1 MGRTKSS
8 KKGQPVGGRPACAR
22 CEQLQ
27 RALDAA
33 QSDLQAAQEREAG
46 LQAQLANLQRSLFG
60 RKSEA
65 TPAGGDDP
73 SATATVAA
81 DPSADETA
89 AGETPAPDPSASK
102 DPAVR
107 PRRKR
112 GREPGSPTPPRE
124 QRPDLPVVFEWL
136 DVPAPERRCP
146 DCGTAYV
153 PCGHKISWLYEMV
166 WNALVR
172 KVVRQRYGPDCDC
185 CSARPV
191 IAPPAPRL
199 GTSQLGTSVWAWCL
213 VQVYAL
219 FRPPAA
225 VARDLAALG
234 LRVPQSTLSTGLR
247 RLAHLFEPLDAA
259 IGEYQQQQPVAQAD
273 ETSWPVQWLATS
285 ESDNKDPPPRGRPKP
300 KFWLWACLAGDT
312 ARMRILPT
320 RGLDSA
326 RQLLDSLVGQGGLI
340 VLVCDCYSTYKAFA
354 KQFPNLVVL
363 SHCWVHI
370 RRNFV
375 WAGTGHPELKAW
387 AQEWVERIGELFQ
400 LNRQRLQ
407 QWDRQQP
414 LERQSGAFQA
424 LQQQLQARV
433 EELFERA
440 REEGGDRKLDWILL
454 DQVGQ
459 GRSQHGAELARVD
472 AQGRALGALLSH
484 RESLS
489 RCVADP
495 RIPLDNNLSER
506 VLRGPVIARYT
517 SFGSGGPD
525 GARAA
530 GLLFGV
536 LATVRLAGL
545 NPYTWMLDWLAAC
558 ARHGNKAPQQLDPW
572 LPWRLSEQR
581 REQLS
586 KAPLDWIPSVANS
599 GDTELDK
606 AA

>member
-1 MGRTKSS
+1 M
-8 KKGQPVGGRPACAR
+8 
-22 CEQLQ
+22 
-27 RALDAA
+27 
-33 QSDLQAAQEREAG
+33 
-46 LQAQLANLQRSLFG
+46 
-60 RKSEA
+60 
-65 TPAGGDDP
+65 
-73 SATATVAA
+73 
-81 DPSADETA
+81 
-89 AGETPAPDPSASK
+89 
-102 DPAVR
+102 
-107 PRRKR
+107 
-112 GREPGSPTPPRE
+112 
-124 QRPDLPVVFEWL
+124 
-136 DVPAPERRCP
+136 
-146 DCGTAYV
+146 
-153 PCGHKISWLYEMV
+153 
-166 WNALVR
+166 
-172 KVVRQRYGPDCDC
+172 
-185 CSARPV
+185 
-191 IAPPAPRL
+191 
-199 GTSQLGTSVWAWCL
+199 WAWCL

-219 FRPPAA
+219 FRPQAA

-234 LRVPQSTLSTGLR
+234 LRVPPSTLSTGLR

-273 ETSWPVQWLATS
+273 ETSWPVQWLAPG
-285 ESDNKDPPPRGRPKP
+285 EDDNKDPPPRGRPKP

-312 ARMRILPT
+312 VRMRILPT

-354 KQFPNLVVL
+354 KQFPNGVVL

-375 WAGTGHPELKAW
+375 RAGSGHAELKAW
-387 AQEWVERIGELFQ
+387 AQEWVEHIGALFR

-440 REEGGDRKLDWILL
+440 REEGGERRIEWMLL
-454 DQVGQ
+454 DQAGQ
-459 GRSQHGAELARVD
+459 GRSRHGAELARVD
-472 AQGRALGALLSH
+472 AQGLGLGGLA
-484 RESLS
+484 ESPGI
-489 RCVADP
+489 AEP
-495 RIPLDNNLSER
+495 
-506 VLRGPVIARYT
+506 LRGGPAHPARQQICR
-517 SFGSGGPD
+517 SGCCGGRSSPATPASARAD
-525 GARAA
+525 RNGARAA

-572 LPWRLSEQR
+572 LPWRMSEQR

-586 KAPLDWIPSVANS
+586 KAPADWIPSGASS

>member
-1 MGRTKSS
+1 MGGTNSS
-8 KKGQPVGGRPACAR
+8 KTGQPVGGRPACAR

-33 QSDLQAAQEREAG
+33 QEREAE

-65 TPAGGDDP
+65 TPADG
-73 SATATVAA
+73 VAA
-81 DPSADETA
+81 EGSSDPPA
-89 AGETPAPDPSASK
+89 AAETPAPEQPAGK
-102 DPAVR
+102 DPTVR

-112 GREPGSPTPPRE
+112 GRQPGSPSPPRE
-124 QRPDLPVVFEWL
+124 RRPELPVVFEWL
-136 DVPAPERRCP
+136 DVPAQERRCA

-153 PCGHKISWLYEMV
+153 ACGHKISWLYEMAY
-166 WNALVR
+166 NALVR
-172 KVVRQRYGPDCDC
+172 KLVRKRYCPGCDC
-185 CSARPV
+185 GSARPV
-191 IAPPAPRL
+191 SAPPAPRL

-213 VQVYAL
+213 IQVYGL
-219 FRPPAA
+219 FRPQAA

-234 LRVPQSTLSTGLR
+234 LRVPPSTLSTGLR
-247 RLAHLFEPLDAA
+247 RLAQLFEPLDAA

-273 ETSWPVQWLATS
+273 ETSWPVQWLAAG
-285 ESDNKDPPPRGRPKP
+285 EDDNKDPPERGRQKP
-300 KFWLWACLAGDT
+300 KSWLWACLAGNT
-312 ARMRILPT
+312 VRMRILPT

-326 RQLLDSLVGQGGLI
+326 RQLLDSLVGQSGLI

-354 KQFPNLVVL
+354 KQFPGRVL
-363 SHCWVHI
+363 LAHCWAHV

-375 WAGTGHPELKAW
+375 RVGTGHPDCQAW
-387 AQEWVERIGELFQ
+387 AQEWVERIGELFR

-407 QWDRQQP
+407 QWDPQRP
-414 LERQSGAFQA
+414 LERQGRQFQQI
-424 LQQQLQARV
+424 QQQLQTRV
-433 EELFERA
+433 AELFERA
-440 REEGGDRKLDWILL
+440 REEGGQRASEWLRL
-454 DQVGQ
+454 DQAGH
-459 GRSQHGAELARVD
+459 GRSRHGAELARLD
-472 AQGRALGALLSH
+472 ARGRALGTLLSH
-484 RESLS
+484 RASLS
-489 RCVADP
+489 RFVADP
-495 RIPLDNNLSER
+495 RIPLDNNSSER

-545 NPYTWMLDWLAAC
+545 NPYAWMLDWLAAC
-558 ARHGNKAPQQLDPW
+558 ARHGNQAPQQLDAW

-586 KAPLDWIPSVANS
+586 KAPVDWIPPVANS
-599 GDTELDK
+599 ADSELDK

>member
-8 KKGQPVGGRPACAR
+8 KNGQPVGGRTACAR

-27 RALDAA
+27 RELDAA

-46 LQAQLANLQRSLFG
+46 LQARLANLQRSLFG

-65 TPAGGDDP
+65 TPAGEDDP
-73 SATATVAA
+73 SATARVAA
-81 DPSADETA
+81 DPSADETPSA
-89 AGETPAPDPSASK
+89 ETPAPGPSESE

-124 QRPDLPVVFEWL
+124 QRPGLPVVLEWL
-136 DVPAPERRCP
+136 DVPEQERRCP

-153 PCGHKISWLYEMV
+153 RCGHKTSWLYEMV

-185 CSARPV
+185 SAARPV

-213 VQVYAL
+213 IQVYAL
-219 FRPPAA
+219 FRPQAA

-234 LRVPQSTLSTGLR
+234 LRVPHSTLSTGLR

-259 IGEYQQQQPVAQAD
+259 IGAYQQQQPVAQAD
-273 ETSWPVQWLATS
+273 ETSWPVQWLARS
-285 ESDNKDPPPRGRPKP
+285 EDGNKDPPPRGRQKP
-300 KFWLWACLAGDT
+300 KFWLWACLAGHT
-312 ARMRILPT
+312 VRMRILPT

-326 RQLLDSLVGQGGLI
+326 RQLLDSLVGKNGLT

-354 KQFPNLVVL
+354 KRFPDLVVL
-363 SHCWVHI
+363 SHCWAHI

-375 WAGTGHPELKAW
+375 RVGTGHPELKAW
-387 AQEWVERIGELFQ
+387 AQEWVERVGGLFR
-400 LNRQRLQ
+400 LHRQRLQ
-407 QWDRQQP
+407 QWDPQQP
-414 LERQSGAFQA
+414 LERQSGEFAA
-424 LQQQLQARV
+424 LQQELQARV

-440 REEGGDRKLDWILL
+440 REEGGERRIDWILL
-454 DQVGQ
+454 DQAGQ
-459 GRSQHGAELARVD
+459 GRSRHGAELARVE

-489 RCVADP
+489 RFVGDP
-495 RIPLDNNLSER
+495 RIPLDNNASER

-545 NPYTWMLDWLAAC
+545 NPYTWTLDWLAAC
-558 ARHGNKAPQQLDPW
+558 ARHGDKAPQQLDPW
-572 LPWRLSEQR
+572 LPWRMSEPR
-581 REQLS
+581 REQLR
-586 KAPLDWIPSVANS
+586 KAPVDWIGSVAPG
-599 GDTELDK
+599 GDSELGK

>member
-1 MGRTKSS
+1 MRRSGR
-8 KKGQPVGGRPACAR
+8 
-22 CEQLQ
+22 
-27 RALDAA
+27 
-33 QSDLQAAQEREAG
+33 AG
-46 LQAQLANLQRSLFG
+46 S
-60 RKSEA
+60 
-65 TPAGGDDP
+65 AGGNR
-73 SATATVAA
+73 
-81 DPSADETA
+81 
-89 AGETPAPDPSASK
+89 
-102 DPAVR
+102 VR
-107 PRRKR
+107 RP
-112 GREPGSPTPPRE
+112 PPRE
-124 QRPDLPVVFEWL
+124 QRPGLPVGLEWL
-136 DVPAPERRCP
+136 DVPAQERRCA

-153 PCGHKISWLYEMV
+153 PCGHKISWLYELA

-172 KVVRQRYGPDCDC
+172 KVVRQRYGPDCEC
-185 CSARPV
+185 SSARPV
-191 IAPPAPRL
+191 SAPPAPRL

-219 FRPPAA
+219 FRPQAA

-234 LRVPQSTLSTGLR
+234 LRVPPSTLSTGLR

-273 ETSWPVQWLATS
+273 ETSWPVQWLAPG
-285 ESDNKDPPPRGRPKP
+285 EDDNKDPPPRGRPKP

-312 ARMRILPT
+312 VRMRILPT

-354 KQFPNLVVL
+354 KQFPNGVVL

-375 WAGTGHPELKAW
+375 RAGSGHAELKAW
-387 AQEWVERIGELFQ
+387 AQEWVEHIGALFR

-440 REEGGDRKLDWILL
+440 REEGGERRIEWMLL
-454 DQVGQ
+454 DQAGQ
-459 GRSQHGAELARVD
+459 GRSRHGAELARVD

-536 LATVRLAGL
+536 LTTVRLAGL

-586 KAPLDWIPSVANS
+586 KAPADWIPSVASS
-599 GDTELDK
+599 GGTELDK

>member
-1 MGRTKSS
+1 M
-8 KKGQPVGGRPACAR
+8 
-22 CEQLQ
+22 
-27 RALDAA
+27 
-33 QSDLQAAQEREAG
+33 QAAQEREAG
-46 LQAQLANLQRSLFG
+46 LQARLANLQQSLFG

-65 TPAGGDDP
+65 TPAGEDDP
-73 SATATVAA
+73 SATAGVAA

-89 AGETPAPDPSASK
+89 SAATPAPDPSASE

-124 QRPDLPVVFEWL
+124 KRPGLPVVLEWL
-136 DVPAPERRCP
+136 DVPEPERRCA
-146 DCGTAYV
+146 DCGTACV
-153 PCGHKISWLYEMV
+153 RCGHKTSWLYEMA

-185 CSARPV
+185 SAARPV

-199 GTSQLGTSVWAWCL
+199 GSSQLGTSVWAWCL
-213 VQVYAL
+213 IQVCAL
-219 FRPPAA
+219 FRPQAA

-234 LRVPQSTLSTGLR
+234 LRVPHSTLSTGLR

-259 IGEYQQQQPVAQAD
+259 IGAYQQQQPVARAD

-285 ESDNKDPPPRGRPKP
+285 EDGNKDPPPRGRQKP
-300 KFWLWACLAGDT
+300 KFWLWACLAGHT
-312 ARMRILPT
+312 VRMRILPT

-326 RQLLDSLVGQGGLI
+326 RQVLDPVVGKNGLT
-340 VLVCDCYSTYKAFA
+340 VLVRDCYSTCKAFA
-354 KQFPNLVVL
+354 KQFPNGVAL
-363 SHCWVHI
+363 SHCWAHI

-375 WAGTGHPELKAW
+375 RVGTGHPELQAW
-387 AQEWVERIGELFQ
+387 AQEWVERIGALFR
-400 LNRQRLQ
+400 LHRQRLQ

-414 LERQSGAFQA
+414 LERQSGEFAA
-424 LQQQLQARV
+424 LQQELQARV

-440 REEGGDRKLDWILL
+440 RDEGVERRIDWILL
-454 DQVGQ
+454 DQAGQ
-459 GRSQHGAELARVD
+459 GRSRHGAELARVE
-472 AQGRALGALLSH
+472 AQGRALGALPSH

-489 RCVADP
+489 RFVGDP
-495 RIPLDNNLSER
+495 RIPRDSNLSER

-545 NPYTWMLDWLAAC
+545 NPYAWMLDWLAAC
-558 ARHGNKAPQQLDPW
+558 ARQGNQAPQQLDPW
-572 LPWRLSEQR
+572 LPWRMSEPR
-581 REQLS
+581 REQLR
-586 KAPLDWIPSVANS
+586 KAPADWIGSVAPS
-599 GDTELDK
+599 GDTELGK

>member
-1 MGRTKSS
+1 MGTTKSS

-27 RALDAA
+27 RALEAA

-46 LQAQLANLQRSLFG
+46 LQAQLANLQQSLFG
-60 RKSEA
+60 RKSEV
-65 TPAGGDDP
+65 TPAGEDDP
-73 SATATVAA
+73 SATAGVAA

-89 AGETPAPDPSASK
+89 SAATPAPDPSASE

-112 GREPGSPTPPRE
+112 GREPGSPAPPRE
-124 QRPDLPVVFEWL
+124 QRPGLPVVLEWL
-136 DVPAPERRCP
+136 DVPEPERRCP

-153 PCGHKISWLYEMV
+153 RCGHKTSWLYEMA

-172 KVVRQRYGPDCDC
+172 KVVRQRYGPDCE
-185 CSARPV
+185 CSAARPV

-213 VQVYAL
+213 IQVYAL
-219 FRPPAA
+219 FRPQAA

-234 LRVPQSTLSTGLR
+234 LRVPHSTLSTGLR

-259 IGEYQQQQPVAQAD
+259 IGAYQQQQPVAQAD
-273 ETSWPVQWLATS
+273 ETSWPVQWLARS
-285 ESDNKDPPPRGRPKP
+285 EDGNKDPPPRGRQKP
-300 KFWLWACLAGDT
+300 KFWLWACLAGHT
-312 ARMRILPT
+312 VRMRILPT

-326 RQLLDSLVGQGGLI
+326 RQLLDSLVGKNGLT

-354 KQFPNLVVL
+354 KRCPDLVVL
-363 SHCWVHI
+363 SHCWAHI

-375 WAGTGHPELKAW
+375 RVGTGHPELKAW
-387 AQEWVERIGELFQ
+387 AQEWVERIGGLFR
-400 LNRQRLQ
+400 LHRQRLQ

-414 LERQSGAFQA
+414 LERQSGEFAA
-424 LQQQLQARV
+424 LQQELQARV
-433 EELFERA
+433 EGLFERA
-440 REEGGDRKLDWILL
+440 REEGGERRIDWILL
-454 DQVGQ
+454 DQAGQ
-459 GRSQHGAELARVD
+459 GCSRHGAELARVD

-489 RCVADP
+489 RFVGDP

-545 NPYTWMLDWLAAC
+545 NPYAWMLDWLAAC
-558 ARHGNKAPQQLDPW
+558 ARQGNQAPQQLDPW
-572 LPWRLSEQR
+572 LPWRMSEPR
-581 REQLS
+581 REQLR
-586 KAPLDWIPSVANS
+586 KAPVDWIGSVAPG
-599 GDTELDK
+599 GDSELGK

>member
-1 MGRTKSS
+1 MASGRARWAS
-8 KKGQPVGGRPACAR
+8 KKISAAHLTLPRQPCHRRIGRSARSVWAGRSPARKDSQSGGGPRALAASNSNAHSTLHSPTCRLRRNGRLGCKPSWRTCNGRCSDARARPR
-22 CEQLQ
+22 Q
-27 RALDAA
+27 RAGTTRPPRR
-33 QSDLQAAQEREAG
+33 QSLPTRRPPR
-46 LQAQLANLQRSLFG
+46 QRPG
-60 RKSEA
+60 K
-65 TPAGGDDP
+65 
-73 SATATVAA
+73 
-81 DPSADETA
+81 
-89 AGETPAPDPSASK
+89 
-102 DPAVR
+102 R

-136 DVPAPERRCP
+136 DVPEQERRCP

-153 PCGHKISWLYEMV
+153 PCGHKISWLYELV

-191 IAPPAPRL
+191 SAPPAPRL

-219 FRPPAA
+219 FRPQAA

-247 RLAHLFEPLDAA
+247 RLAHLFEPLAAA
-259 IGEYQQQQPVAQAD
+259 IGEYPQQQPVAQAD
-273 ETSWPVQWLATS
+273 ETSWPVQWLAPS
-285 ESDNKDPPPRGRPKP
+285 EDDNKDPPPRGRPKP

-312 ARMRILPT
+312 VRMRILPT

-354 KQFPNLVVL
+354 KQFPNLVVR

-375 WAGTGHPELKAW
+375 RAGTGHPELKAW
-387 AQEWVERIGELFQ
+387 AQEWVERIGALFQ

-407 QWDRQQP
+407 QWAPQQP

-472 AQGRALGALLSH
+472 AQGRALGTLLSH

-489 RCVADP
+489 RFVADP

-517 SFGSGGPD
+517 SFGSGGRMVRERRVCCSAYSRPC
-525 GARAA
+525 AWRA
-530 GLLFGV
+530 
-536 LATVRLAGL
+536 
-545 NPYTWMLDWLAAC
+545 
-558 ARHGNKAPQQLDPW
+558 
-572 LPWRLSEQR
+572 
-581 REQLS
+581 
-586 KAPLDWIPSVANS
+586 
-599 GDTELDK
+599 
-606 AA
+606 

>member
-1 MGRTKSS
+1 MSNSNAHSRQHS
-8 KKGQPVGGRPACAR
+8 PD
-22 CEQLQ
+22 LQ
-27 RALDAA
+27 AA
-33 QSDLQAAQEREAG
+33 QSDLQAAQAREAG
-46 LQAQLANLQRSLFG
+46 LQAQLANLQQSLFG

-65 TPAGGDDP
+65 TPAGEDDP
-73 SATATVAA
+73 SAE
-81 DPSADETA
+81 ETA
-89 AGETPAPDPSASK
+89 AAETPAPDPSASE
-102 DPAVR
+102 DPRVR
-107 PRRKR
+107 PRRRR

-124 QRPDLPVVFEWL
+124 QRPDLPVVLEWL
-136 DVPAPERRCP
+136 DVPAQERRCP

-153 PCGHKISWLYEMV
+153 PCGHKISWLYEMA

-172 KVVRQRYGPDCDC
+172 KVVRQRYGPDCEC
-185 CSARPV
+185 GSARPV

-199 GTSQLGTSVWAWCL
+199 GSSQLGTSVWAWCL

-219 FRPPAA
+219 CRPQAA

-234 LRVPQSTLSTGLR
+234 LRVPPSTLSTGLR
-247 RLAHLFEPLDAA
+247 RLSHLFDPLDAA
-259 IGEYQQQQPVAQAD
+259 IGEYQQQQGVAQAD

-285 ESDNKDPPPRGRPKP
+285 GDDNKDPPPRGRQKP
-300 KFWLWACLAGDT
+300 KSWLRACLAGHT
-312 ARMRILPT
+312 VRMRILPT

-326 RQLLDSLVGQGGLI
+326 RQLLDSLVGQNGLT

-354 KQFPNLVVL
+354 KRFPNGVVL
-363 SHCWVHI
+363 AHCWAHI

-375 WAGTGHPELKAW
+375 RVGSGHPERKAW
-387 AQEWVERIGELFQ
+387 AQEWVERIGALFR

-414 LERQSGAFQA
+414 LERQSGEFQA

-433 EELFERA
+433 QELFERA
-440 REEGGDRKLDWILL
+440 RKEGGERRIDWILL
-454 DQVGQ
+454 DQAGQ
-459 GRSQHGAELARVD
+459 GRSRHGAELARVD

-484 RESLS
+484 RASLS
-489 RCVADP
+489 RFVADP
-495 RIPLDNNLSER
+495 RIPLDSNLSER

-536 LATVRLAGL
+536 LATVRMAGL

-558 ARHGNKAPQQLDPW
+558 ARHGNQAPQQLDPW

-586 KAPLDWIPSVANS
+586 QAPADWIPSVASS
-599 GDTELDK
+599 GDSELDK

>member
-1 MGRTKSS
+1 M
-8 KKGQPVGGRPACAR
+8 
-22 CEQLQ
+22 
-27 RALDAA
+27 
-33 QSDLQAAQEREAG
+33 QAAQEREAG

-73 SATATVAA
+73 SATAGVAA
-81 DPSADETA
+81 ERSADPPATA
-89 AGETPAPDPSASK
+89 TPAPEQPASK

-107 PRRKR
+107 PRRQR
-112 GREPGSPTPPRE
+112 GRQPGSPTPPRE

-136 DVPAPERRCP
+136 DVPEQERRCA

-153 PCGHKISWLYEMV
+153 ACGHKISWLYELA

-172 KVVRQRYGPDCDC
+172 KVVRQRYCPDCDC
-185 CSARPV
+185 GSARPV
-191 IAPPAPRL
+191 SAPPAPRL

-219 FRPPAA
+219 FRPQAA

-247 RLAHLFEPLDAA
+247 RLAQLFQPLDAA

-273 ETSWPVQWLATS
+273 ETSWPVQWLAAGGD
-285 ESDNKDPPPRGRPKP
+285 DNKDPPPSGRQKP
-300 KFWLWACLAGDT
+300 KSWLWACLAGNT
-312 ARMRILPT
+312 VRMRILPT

-326 RQLLDSLVGQGGLI
+326 RQLLDTLVGQSGLI

-354 KQFPNLVVL
+354 KQFPKRVL
-363 SHCWVHI
+363 LAHCWVHV

-375 WAGTGHPELKAW
+375 RVGTGHPDRKAW
-387 AQEWVERIGELFQ
+387 AQEWVERIGALFQ

-407 QWDRQQP
+407 QWDPQRP
-414 LERQSGAFQA
+414 LERQSGQFQE
-424 LQQQLQARV
+424 LQQQLQTRV

-440 REEGGDRKLDWILL
+440 REEGGQRTSEWLRLE
-454 DQVGQ
+454 QAGP
-459 GRSQHGAELARVD
+459 GRSRHGAELARVD

-484 RESLS
+484 RASLS
-489 RCVADP
+489 RFVADP

-545 NPYTWMLDWLAAC
+545 NPYAWMLDWLAAC
-558 ARHGNKAPQQLDPW
+558 ARNGNKAPQQLDPW

-586 KAPLDWIPSVANS
+586 KAPADWIPSVANS
-599 GDTELDK
+599 ADSELDK

>member
-1 MGRTKSS
+1 M
-8 KKGQPVGGRPACAR
+8 
-22 CEQLQ
+22 
-27 RALDAA
+27 
-33 QSDLQAAQEREAG
+33 QAAQEREAG
-46 LQAQLANLQRSLFG
+46 LQAQLANLQQSLFG
-60 RKSEA
+60 RKSEV
-65 TPAGGDDP
+65 TPAGEDDP
-73 SATATVAA
+73 SATAGVAA
-81 DPSADETA
+81 DPSADETPSA
-89 AGETPAPDPSASK
+89 ETPAPGPSESE

-124 QRPDLPVVFEWL
+124 QRPGLPVVLEWL
-136 DVPAPERRCP
+136 DVPEPERRCP

-153 PCGHKISWLYEMV
+153 RCGHKTSWLYEMV

-172 KVVRQRYGPDCDC
+172 KVVRQRYGPDCE
-185 CSARPV
+185 CSAARPV

-213 VQVYAL
+213 IQVYAL
-219 FRPPAA
+219 FRPQAA

-234 LRVPQSTLSTGLR
+234 LRVPHSTLSTGLR

-259 IGEYQQQQPVAQAD
+259 IGAYQQQQPVAQAD
-273 ETSWPVQWLATS
+273 ETSWPVQWLARS
-285 ESDNKDPPPRGRPKP
+285 EDGNKDPPPRGRQKP
-300 KFWLWACLAGDT
+300 KFWLWACLAGHT
-312 ARMRILPT
+312 VRMRILPT

-326 RQLLDSLVGQGGLI
+326 RQLLDSLVGKNGLT

-354 KQFPNLVVL
+354 KRCPNGVVL
-363 SHCWVHI
+363 SHCWAHI

-375 WAGTGHPELKAW
+375 RVGTGHPELEAW
-387 AQEWVERIGELFQ
+387 AQEWVERIGGLFR
-400 LNRQRLQ
+400 LHRQRLQ

-414 LERQSGAFQA
+414 LERQSGEFAA
-424 LQQQLQARV
+424 LQQELQARV
-433 EELFERA
+433 EGLFERA
-440 REEGGDRKLDWILL
+440 RDEGRERRIDWILL
-454 DQVGQ
+454 DQAGQ
-459 GRSQHGAELARVD
+459 GCSRHGAELARVD

-489 RCVADP
+489 RFVGDP
-495 RIPLDNNLSER
+495 RIPLDNNASER

-545 NPYTWMLDWLAAC
+545 NPYAWMLDWLAAC
-558 ARHGNKAPQQLDPW
+558 ARQGNQAPQQLDPW
-572 LPWRLSEQR
+572 LPWRMSEPR
-581 REQLS
+581 REQLR
-586 KAPLDWIPSVANS
+586 KAPVDWIGSVAPG
-599 GDTELDK
+599 GDSELGK

>member
-1 MGRTKSS
+1 M
-8 KKGQPVGGRPACAR
+8 
-22 CEQLQ
+22 
-27 RALDAA
+27 
-33 QSDLQAAQEREAG
+33 QAAQEREAG
-46 LQAQLANLQRSLFG
+46 LQARLANLQQSLFG
-60 RKSEA
+60 RKSEV
-65 TPAGGDDP
+65 TPAGEDDP
-73 SATATVAA
+73 SATAGVAA
-81 DPSADETA
+81 DPSADETPSA
-89 AGETPAPDPSASK
+89 ATPAPGPSASE

-124 QRPDLPVVFEWL
+124 QRPGLPVVLEWL
-136 DVPAPERRCP
+136 DVPEPERRCP

-153 PCGHKISWLYEMV
+153 RCGHKTSWLYEMV

-172 KVVRQRYGPDCDC
+172 KVVRQRYGPDCE
-185 CSARPV
+185 CSAARPV

-199 GTSQLGTSVWAWCL
+199 GSSQLGTSVWAWCL
-213 VQVYAL
+213 IQVYAL
-219 FRPPAA
+219 FRPQAA

-259 IGEYQQQQPVAQAD
+259 IGAYQQQQPVAQAD
-273 ETSWPVQWLATS
+273 ETSWPVQWLARS
-285 ESDNKDPPPRGRPKP
+285 EDGNKDPPPRGRQKP
-300 KFWLWACLAGDT
+300 KFWLWACLAGHT
-312 ARMRILPT
+312 VRMRILPT

-326 RQLLDSLVGQGGLI
+326 RQLLDSLVGKNGLT

-354 KQFPNLVVL
+354 KRCPNGVVL
-363 SHCWVHI
+363 SHCWAHI

-375 WAGTGHPELKAW
+375 RVGTGHPELQAW
-387 AQEWVERIGELFQ
+387 AQEWVERIGALFR
-400 LNRQRLQ
+400 LHRQRLQ

-414 LERQSGAFQA
+414 LERQSGEFAA
-424 LQQQLQARV
+424 LQQELQARV
-433 EELFERA
+433 EGLFERA
-440 REEGGDRKLDWILL
+440 REEGGERRIDWILL
-454 DQVGQ
+454 DQAGQ
-459 GRSQHGAELARVD
+459 GCSRHGAELARVD

-489 RCVADP
+489 RFVGDP

-545 NPYTWMLDWLAAC
+545 NPYAWMLDWLAAC
-558 ARHGNKAPQQLDPW
+558 ARQGNQAPQQLDPW
-572 LPWRLSEQR
+572 LPWRMSEPR
-581 REQLS
+581 REQLR
-586 KAPLDWIPSVANS
+586 KAPADWIGSVAPG
-599 GDTELDK
+599 GDSELGK

>member
-8 KKGQPVGGRPACAR
+8 KNGQPVGGRTACAR

-27 RALDAA
+27 RELDAA

-46 LQAQLANLQRSLFG
+46 LQARLANLQRSLFG

-65 TPAGGDDP
+65 TPAGEDDP
-73 SATATVAA
+73 SATAGVAA
-81 DPSADETA
+81 DPSADETPSA
-89 AGETPAPDPSASK
+89 ATPAPGPSASE

-124 QRPDLPVVFEWL
+124 KRPGLPVVLEWL
-136 DVPAPERRCP
+136 DVPEQERRCP

-153 PCGHKISWLYEMV
+153 RCGHKTSWLYEMV

-185 CSARPV
+185 SAARPV

-213 VQVYAL
+213 IQVYAL
-219 FRPPAA
+219 FRPQAA

-234 LRVPQSTLSTGLR
+234 LRVPHSTLSTGLR

-259 IGEYQQQQPVAQAD
+259 IGAYQQQQPVAQAD
-273 ETSWPVQWLATS
+273 ETSWPVQWLARS
-285 ESDNKDPPPRGRPKP
+285 EDGNKDPPPRGRQKP
-300 KFWLWACLAGDT
+300 KFWLWACLAGHT
-312 ARMRILPT
+312 VRMRILPT

-326 RQLLDSLVGQGGLI
+326 RQVLDSLVGNNGLT

-354 KQFPNLVVL
+354 KRFPDLVVL
-363 SHCWVHI
+363 SHCWAHI

-375 WAGTGHPELKAW
+375 RVGTGHPELKAW
-387 AQEWVERIGELFQ
+387 AQEWVERIGGLFR
-400 LNRQRLQ
+400 LHRQRLQ
-407 QWDRQQP
+407 QWDPQQP
-414 LERQSGAFQA
+414 LERQSG
-424 LQQQLQARV
+424 
-433 EELFERA
+433 ER
-440 REEGGDRKLDWILL
+440 RIDWILL
-454 DQVGQ
+454 DQAGQ
-459 GRSQHGAELARVD
+459 GRSRHGAELARVE

-489 RCVADP
+489 RFVGDP
-495 RIPLDNNLSER
+495 RIPLDNNASER

-545 NPYTWMLDWLAAC
+545 NPYTWTLDWLAAC
-558 ARHGNKAPQQLDPW
+558 ARHGDKAPQQLDPW
-572 LPWRLSEQR
+572 LPWRMSEPR
-581 REQLS
+581 REQLR
-586 KAPLDWIPSVANS
+586 KAPVDWIGSVAPG
-599 GDTELDK
+599 GDSELGK

>member
-1 MGRTKSS
+1 MGTTKSS

-27 RALDAA
+27 RALEAA

-46 LQAQLANLQRSLFG
+46 LQAQLANLQQSLFG
-60 RKSEA
+60 RKSEV
-65 TPAGGDDP
+65 TPAGEDDP
-73 SATATVAA
+73 SATAGVAA

-89 AGETPAPDPSASK
+89 SAATPAPDPSASE

-124 QRPDLPVVFEWL
+124 QRPGLPVVLEWL
-136 DVPAPERRCP
+136 DVPEPERRCP

-153 PCGHKISWLYEMV
+153 RCGHKTSWLYEMV

-172 KVVRQRYGPDCDC
+172 KVVRQRYGPDCE
-185 CSARPV
+185 CSAARPV

-199 GTSQLGTSVWAWCL
+199 GSSQLGTSVWAWCL
-213 VQVYAL
+213 IQVYAL
-219 FRPPAA
+219 FRPQAA

-259 IGEYQQQQPVAQAD
+259 IGAYQQQQPVAQAD
-273 ETSWPVQWLATS
+273 ETSWPVQWLARS
-285 ESDNKDPPPRGRPKP
+285 EDGNKDPPPRGRQKP
-300 KFWLWACLAGDT
+300 KFWLRACLAGHT
-312 ARMRILPT
+312 VRMRILPT

-326 RQLLDSLVGQGGLI
+326 RQVLDPVVGKNGLT

-354 KQFPNLVVL
+354 KRCPNGVVL
-363 SHCWVHI
+363 SHCWAHI

-375 WAGTGHPELKAW
+375 RVGTGHPELQAW
-387 AQEWVERIGELFQ
+387 AQEWVERIGGLFR
-400 LNRQRLQ
+400 LHRQRLQ

-414 LERQSGAFQA
+414 LERQSGEFAA
-424 LQQQLQARV
+424 LQQELQARV
-433 EELFERA
+433 EGLFERA
-440 REEGGDRKLDWILL
+440 REEGGERRIDWILL

-459 GRSQHGAELARVD
+459 GCSRHGAELARVD

-489 RCVADP
+489 RFVGDP

-545 NPYTWMLDWLAAC
+545 NPYAWMLDWLAAC
-558 ARHGNKAPQQLDPW
+558 ARQGNQAPQQLDPW
-572 LPWRLSEQR
+572 LPWRMSEPR
-581 REQLS
+581 REQLR
-586 KAPLDWIPSVANS
+586 KAPVDWIGSVAPG
-599 GDTELDK
+599 GDSELGK

>member
-1 MGRTKSS
+1 MGTTKSS
-8 KKGQPVGGRPACAR
+8 KQGQPVGGRPACAR

-27 RALDAA
+27 RALEAA

-46 LQAQLANLQRSLFG
+46 LQARLANLQQSLFG

-65 TPAGGDDP
+65 TPAGEDDP
-73 SATATVAA
+73 SATARVAA

-89 AGETPAPDPSASK
+89 SAATPAPDPSASE

-124 QRPDLPVVFEWL
+124 QRPGLPVVLEWL
-136 DVPAPERRCP
+136 DVPEPERRCA
-146 DCGTAYV
+146 DCGTACV
-153 PCGHKISWLYEMV
+153 RCGHKTSWLYEMA

-185 CSARPV
+185 SAARPV

-199 GTSQLGTSVWAWCL
+199 GSSQLGTSVWAWCL
-213 VQVYAL
+213 IQVYAL
-219 FRPPAA
+219 FRPQAA

-234 LRVPQSTLSTGLR
+234 LRVPHSTLSTGLR

-259 IGEYQQQQPVAQAD
+259 IGAYQQQQPVAQAD
-273 ETSWPVQWLATS
+273 ETSWPVQWLARS
-285 ESDNKDPPPRGRPKP
+285 EDGNKDPPPRGRQKP
-300 KFWLWACLAGDT
+300 KFWLWACLAGHT
-312 ARMRILPT
+312 VRMRILPT

-326 RQLLDSLVGQGGLI
+326 RQVLDPVVGKNGLT

-354 KQFPNLVVL
+354 KQFPNGVVL
-363 SHCWVHI
+363 SHCWAHI

-375 WAGTGHPELKAW
+375 RVGTGHPELQAW
-387 AQEWVERIGELFQ
+387 AQEWVERIGALFR
-400 LNRQRLQ
+400 LHRQRLQ

-414 LERQSGAFQA
+414 LERQSGEFAA
-424 LQQQLQARV
+424 LQQELQARV

-440 REEGGDRKLDWILL
+440 RDEGVERRIDWILL
-454 DQVGQ
+454 DQAGQ
-459 GRSQHGAELARVD
+459 GRSRHGAELARVE

-489 RCVADP
+489 RFVGDP

-545 NPYTWMLDWLAAC
+545 NPYAWMLDWLAAC
-558 ARHGNKAPQQLDPW
+558 ARQGNQAPQQLDPW
-572 LPWRLSEQR
+572 LPWRMSEPR
-581 REQLS
+581 REQLR
-586 KAPLDWIPSVANS
+586 KAPADWIGSVAPS
-599 GDTELDK
+599 GDTELGK